1 MADRDLEAG
10 CACARESQ
18 IESGSRRSMLAA
30 SLALAV
36 APLIPGVTAIA
47 ADNPRRIKAQA
58 GDGLAHM
65 TGDRQGKQV
74 TPADLELGGPPVLAY
89 PLDMASQ
96 TVRDGARTNLLAL
109 VRMRSEEL
117 PPELKTAAAD
127 GVVAFSAICT
137 HYGCPITEIRPSGGA
152 LVCNCHGSTF
162 DVRKNGE
169 VVAGPATRRLAHL
182 PLKLADGVLVV
193 AGNFS
198 GPLGPPQQ

>member
-1 MADRDLEAG
+1 MADWEQERH
-10 CACARESQ
+10 CPCAREAQ
-18 IESGSRRSMLAA
+18 AESSSRRSLLAA
-30 SLALAV
+30 SLVLVA
-36 APLIPGVTAIA
+36 APLVPAGTAA
-47 ADNPRRIKAQA
+47 ADNPRRLKPQT
-58 GDGLAHM
+58 GDGLAYM
-65 TGDRQGKQV
+65 TGEKQGKQI
-74 TPADLELGGPPVLAY
+74 TPADLKVGAPPVLAY

-109 VRMRSEEL
+109 VKL
-117 PPELKTAAAD
+117 PPDDLPAALKADAAD

-137 HYGCPITEIRPSGGA
+137 HYGCPITEIHPSGGA

-169 VVAGPATRRLAHL
+169 VVAGPATRRLTHL
-182 PLKLADGVLVV
+182 PLKQSEGALLV